1 LSIVE
6 CRNKQEYRMQYDR
19 NNINDTRSRDTDILC
34 VYFFNIYI
42 RIREHLCKV
51 EVKEFREVDTKDE
64 TTDGDT
70 AVGEKIYSV
79 HADDLIIILF

>member
-1 LSIVE
+1 
-6 CRNKQEYRMQYDR
+6 M
-19 NNINDTRSRDTDILC
+19 
-34 VYFFNIYI
+34 YFFNIYI

-51 EVKEFREVDTKDE
+51 VAKEFREVDTKDE
-64 TTDGDT
+64 TADGDT